1 MIMPKS
7 KVAASEFKGK
17 NVSGWSPT
25 PVSVVT
31 EALRLAEVGS
41 GDLLFDLGCG
51 DGRVVVRAAKMTGAR
66 AIGIDIDRSLLR
78 NTRERIARV
87 GVGDRVRIRRQN
99 LLAIPDIH
107 RASVI
112 FMYLPSGAVNRL
124 KPVLRTQCMAGT
136 RIISVSYRHRGYVT
150 GARFRRWPP
159 DKDLYVWCR
168 RQKWNIAIWIVK

>member
-1 MIMPKS
+1 MPKS
-7 KVAASEFKGK
+7 KASANRFKGK

-51 DGRVVVRAAKMTGAR
+51 DGRVVVRAAKMAGAR
-66 AIGIDIDRSLLR
+66 AIGVDIDRSLLR
-78 NTRERIARV
+78 NTRQRIARA

-99 LLAIPDIH
+99 LLAIPDIR

-112 FMYLPSGAVNRL
+112 FMYLPNGAVNRL
-124 KPVLRTQCMAGT
+124 KPVLRTNCLPGT

-150 GARFRRWPP
+150 GARFRGWRP
-159 DKDLYVWCR
+159 DKDLQVWFR
-168 RQKWNIAIWIVK
+168 RQKWNIGIWIVK